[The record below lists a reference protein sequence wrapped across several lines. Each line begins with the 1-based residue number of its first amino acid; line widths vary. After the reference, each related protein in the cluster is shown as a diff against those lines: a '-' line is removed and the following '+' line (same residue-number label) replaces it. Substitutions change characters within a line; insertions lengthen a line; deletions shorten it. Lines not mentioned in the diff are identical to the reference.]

1 MRRRFVD
8 TTVYEARNMQ
18 RDGNIDF
25 GYWHDKSNEEKLSA
39 ASQMTAV
46 AFKEP
51 LFARK
56 KVDRTIFSARKRTP

>member
-1 MRRRFVD
+1 MRRKLVD
-8 TTVYEARNMQ
+8 ATVYEARNMQ

-25 GYWHDKSNEEKLSA
+25 GYWHDKSNEQKLNA
-39 ASQMTAV
+39 ASQMIAV

-56 KVDRTIFSARKRTP
+56 KVDRTIFSARKQNP